1 MISLGSEAPFP
12 PTPRKKKKTSEE
24 KCQKSHVHIW
34 TSILT
39 RQFQQATG
47 DRLVLKDTLFA
58 LV

>member
-1 MISLGSEAPFP
+1 MISLESEAPFP
-12 PTPRKKKKTSEE
+12 PKQKKKKTSEE

>member
-12 PTPRKKKKTSEE
+12 PTPRKKKTSEE

-39 RQFQQATG
+39 RQFQQATH